1 MIKDKAFDRQMQTLS
16 DEALQ
21 LRANEAAERA
31 AHAKREHVK
40 QALMSLV
47 VVALFAVVIL
57 KHAEIRDTV
66 AALLQKGPSE
76 REELLALADESDDAA
91 DVNVSTN
98 DARAARKA
106 RLREV
111 MRKAKEHA
119 STVDQVMDGSTPVEK
134 K

>member
-1 MIKDKAFDRQMQTLS
+1 MMKRDFDRRMESLS
-16 DEALQ
+16 NEALE
-21 LRANEAAERA
+21 LKAAEAAELA
-31 AHAKREHVK
+31 AQTKRDHIK
-40 QALMSLV
+40 QALMGLV

-76 REELLALADESDDAA
+76 REELLALEAESDDAA

-119 STVDQVMDGSTPVEK
+119 STVDQVMDGTAPAEK